1 MKTRYILEFQLIPKL
16 VGLFNSRKIELFK
29 VVEPEV
35 WGELLRK
42 SGMTD
47 FSHRGYSKSFFRD
60 DHGRFYVLI
69 TCPEPQ
75 LPTQV
80 KYMVFVIKGA
90 CSLNMNRC
98 EGSMEYFTLEKSLG
112 FYAVCS
118 PGEGVHSNCGSME
131 GEPSAED
138 FLRNISSGHRLSPVD
153 TCHIPTNNRSSR
165 NRMWLLLIF
174 LAISLTIAAITML

>member
-1 MKTRYILEFQLIPKL
+1 
-16 VGLFNSRKIELFK
+16 
-29 VVEPEV
+29 
-35 WGELLRK
+35 
-42 SGMTD
+42 
-47 FSHRGYSKSFFRD
+47 
-60 DHGRFYVLI
+60 
-69 TCPEPQ
+69 
-75 LPTQV
+75 
-80 KYMVFVIKGA
+80 
-90 CSLNMNRC
+90 
-98 EGSMEYFTLEKSLG
+98 MEYFTLEKSLG

-153 TCHIPTNNRSSR
+153 TCHIPTNDRSSR